1 MHGSEEVTTSPLK
14 RKINQAE
21 ASEYA
26 ARGETTVSA
35 AKARNRPDTHTGAR
49 RTLHEDMGAAQL
61 PEESDPE
68 VTLKAASRNAWDG
81 LSNMTQ
87 DELCNYL
94 GAISADED
102 FIANIVSNQIDG
114 AQWVA
119 MFTTSDNKVVDS
131 NEYKEIIDVFAG
143 ERTPPF
149 FKIKA
154 KTHLTLTLQSLQQS
168 SKVEEKG
175 EKQAAEFSI
184 KDLYSMRIPELPAG
198 DGGGGR
204 LSSAQVRAY
213 KDLLQ
218 STINIVKREYCEK
231 IEVLHNHPTSV
242 RLDICLAELDLQE
255 QQIDELLGQTLM
267 KSSKE
272 RTMQWIISMGYHLH
286 MVGGL
291 SKYSGLCI
299 LQVIFE
305 AITQLTGAKLGATLK
320 VLFEPLSSPASEIKF
335 LEGEYKK
342 HSEAIAQLEVMS
354 GTMTDCQVGDQ
365 KKCIISVIRKKKSD
379 HPTPFN
385 SRCGERSMSSV
396 PPEKP
401 RRSGRKLQT
410 PKAAQPACSK
420 ETGSKTQRSGRKK
433 CTGMAVFSDAVHDLK
448 QLTIT
453 GHQKLNRP
461 MRRTTH

>member
-14 RKINQAE
+14 RKISQAE

-26 ARGETTVSA
+26 ARGETTVA
-35 AKARNRPDTHTGAR
+35 AARARNRPDTHAGAR

-87 DELCNYL
+87 DELCTYL
-94 GAISADED
+94 GVISADED

-131 NEYKEIIDVFAG
+131 NEYKETIDVFAG

-149 FKIKA
+149 FKIKVR
-154 KTHLTLTLQSLQQS
+154 THLTLTLQSQQQS
-168 SKVEEKG
+168 SKAEEK
-175 EKQAAEFSI
+175 EDKQAAGYSLN
-184 KDLYSMRIPELPAG
+184 DLYSMRIPELPAG
-198 DGGGGR
+198 EGGGGR

-342 HSEAIAQLEVMS
+342 HSEAIAQLEAIDVQVDPVIKTFLLQQMTTIIANEAKNTMLLGIPMASVVRDGFQDHS
-354 GTMTDCQVGDQ
+354 GMITIVEQAIMEYSND
-365 KKCIISVIRKKKSD
+365 
-379 HPTPFN
+379 
-385 SRCGERSMSSV
+385 
-396 PPEKP
+396 PE
-401 RRSGRKLQT
+401 
-410 PKAAQPACSK
+410 
-420 ETGSKTQRSGRKK
+420 
-433 CTGMAVFSDAVHDLK
+433 
-448 QLTIT
+448 
-453 GHQKLNRP
+453 
-461 MRRTTH
+461 